1 MNTEIRVIIAD
12 NHRLI
17 LAGLRSL
24 MAEEKDITV
33 IATATDGERLL
44 DAVKRFHPDVVIAD
58 VQMPYIDGITCIG
71 HIRHINLATRI
82 LLLTAEPDP
91 QTMQAALTG
100 GTDGLLLKTDPPE
113 QLIQAVRQV
122 MAGQLVYTAV
132 ARRWLQSNR
141 PQPGTATSASLSAGV
156 ETLSEREREVLQLV
170 AHGHTNSQVAQQ
182 LHISQNTV
190 KHHLKNIYKH
200 LSVTN
205 RTEASRWFHQQRV

>member
-1 MNTEIRVIIAD
+1 MNTKIRVIIAD

-24 MAEEKDITV
+24 MADEEDLNI

-58 VQMPYIDGITCIG
+58 VQMPYIDGITCVG
-71 HIRHINLATRI
+71 HIRHINLATRV

-91 QTMQAALTG
+91 KTMQAVLAAG
-100 GTDGLLLKTDPPE
+100 ADGLLLKTDPPA

-132 ARRWLQSNR
+132 ARRWLQLSQ
-141 PQPGTATSASLSAGV
+141 PQTETAVAI
-156 ETLSEREREVLQLV
+156 LSERECEVLQLV
-170 AHGHTNSQVAQQ
+170 ANGHTNNQVAQQ
-182 LHISQNTV
+182 LHISENTV

-200 LSVTN
+200 LNVTN
-205 RTEASRWFHQQRV
+205 RTEASRWFHRQVRGEIVD